1 MTLNGYSQKNKS
13 ILSYKSTIKFSNAQR
28 NLFSVNNSAF
38 SSYKRTISFSDT
50 ICNIKIMDNCEIK
63 EMMDSLAIKKNTDE
77 CLNSFAIDVM
87 KARLTLLREISHE
100 RECDPVTMDDIRC
113 ILYNLYCLTG
123 IKHSGDHDLI
133 GYRFLAP
140 FSVTQYEEWLELN
153 CEKLCIDLNTRLLF
167 IVNEPPC
174 NSQ

>member
-1 MTLNGYSQKNKS
+1 
-13 ILSYKSTIKFSNAQR
+13 
-28 NLFSVNNSAF
+28 
-38 SSYKRTISFSDT
+38 
-50 ICNIKIMDNCEIK
+50 
-63 EMMDSLAIKKNTDE
+63 
-77 CLNSFAIDVM
+77 M